1 MILPTSLSLSEAI
14 SKYKYLL
21 DEEPLHF
28 LFKNA
33 SGFIFLLFT
42 FMCWLATAFPA
53 ALKMNSQYR
62 EDSNFKAV
70 LPARQAI
77 IIFHSQLPFHP
88 QIMCEAH
95 PMLLPDPPLASLTR
109 ANSHFTPEFPSW
121 KASYLQARN
130 RANKDYY

>member
-14 SKYKYLL
+14 SKYKYLP
-21 DEEPLHF
+21 DEEPLNF

-33 SGFIFLLFT
+33 SGFIFLVFT
-42 FMCWLATAFPA
+42 FACWLATAFPA
-53 ALKMNSQYR
+53 ALKMSLQHR
-62 EDSNFKAV
+62 EESNFKAA

-77 IIFHSQLPFHP
+77 IIFHSQLPFQP

-109 ANSHFTPEFPSW
+109 ANSHFTTEFPS
-121 KASYLQARN
+121 
-130 RANKDYY
+130 

>member
-1 MILPTSLSLSEAI
+1 MTLPTSLSLSEAI
-14 SKYKYLL
+14 SKCKYLP

-33 SGFIFLLFT
+33 SGFILLVFT
-42 FMCWLATAFPA
+42 SVCWLATVFPA
-53 ALKMNSQYR
+53 ALKMSSQYR
-62 EDSNFKAV
+62 EESNFKAA

-77 IIFHSQLPFHP
+77 IIFHSQLPSHP

-109 ANSHFTPEFPSW
+109 ANSHFTVEFPS
-121 KASYLQARN
+121 
-130 RANKDYY
+130 